1 MKMNILVSACLL
13 GVSCRYDGDHNYDP
27 SLKRIAEEHHLI
39 PVCPESYGGLP
50 VPRDPAEISKD
61 RVLLKSGRDVTEE
74 FQRGAR
80 RMMKLTE
87 FFECGLAILKERSPS
102 CGSGQVYD
110 GTFSKTLTEG
120 DGIFAAL
127 LKKAGIP
134 VIGESQ
140 IETCFPRKKE
150 K

>member
-1 MKMNILVSACLL
+1 MNILVSACLL
-13 GVSCRYDGDHNYDP
+13 GISCRYDGDDNYDP
-27 SLKRIAEEHHLI
+27 SLKRIAKEHHLI

-50 VPRDPAEISKD
+50 IPREPAEIRGD
-61 RVLLKSGRDVTEE
+61 RILSKSGKDVTGE
-74 FQRGAR
+74 FHRGAR
-80 RMMKLTE
+80 SMMQMTG

-120 DGIFAAL
+120 EGVFAAL

-140 IETCFPRKKE
+140 IEEYFPLKDE